1 MATKLKSLNAQRALR
16 QLGTNVKQARLKRR
30 MALQDLADRTGVS
43 KRTIARLEN
52 GESGVSVG
60 ALAMI
65 YLVFGELE
73 RIELFLDPS
82 SDDTGL
88 VLDAQNLP
96 KRIARSRK
104 PTVKPEQSSPKR
116 KGEEIGNREGI
127 GF

>member
-1 MATKLKSLNAQRALR
+1 MATALKSLNAQRALR

-30 MALQDLADRTGVS
+30 MALQDLADRASVS

-65 YLVFGELE
+65 CLVLGELE

-88 VLDAQNLP
+88 VLDSQNLP

-104 PTVKPEQSSPKR
+104 PAVKSEKPSPKS
-116 KGEEIGNREGI
+116 KGKEIENREGI

>member
-1 MATKLKSLNAQRALR
+1 MATALKSLNAQRALR

-30 MALQDLADRTGVS
+30 MALQDLADRASVS

-60 ALAMI
+60 TLAMI
-65 YLVFGELE
+65 CLVLGELE

-88 VLDAQNLP
+88 VLDSQNLP

-104 PTVKPEQSSPKR
+104 PAVKSEKPSPKS
-116 KGEEIGNREGI
+116 KGKEIENREGI